1 MKLQEFGINL
11 LIKNNLY
18 KEAFDKI
25 IEIQGL
31 KCGILFLKKYK
42 KYMTYENINSIFI
55 SYFTK
60 MKKDSKFKKIII
72 RTINQKQKVKK

>member
-60 MKKDSKFKKIII
+60 TKKDSKLKKLLFEPLIK
-72 RTINQKQKVKK
+72 NKK